1 MLILRY
7 IIECISY
14 KVILIIYFNTLNYM
28 FNNCRMR
35 ERIKESMDTEL
46 PEIKKLYE
54 ESRKLQN
61 TQQRKDNENQNKIN
75 S

>member
-1 MLILRY
+1 
-7 IIECISY
+7 
-14 KVILIIYFNTLNYM
+14 
-28 FNNCRMR
+28 MR

-54 ESRKLQN
+54 ENRKLQN
-61 TQQRKDNENQNKIN
+61 TQQRKDNENENKIN